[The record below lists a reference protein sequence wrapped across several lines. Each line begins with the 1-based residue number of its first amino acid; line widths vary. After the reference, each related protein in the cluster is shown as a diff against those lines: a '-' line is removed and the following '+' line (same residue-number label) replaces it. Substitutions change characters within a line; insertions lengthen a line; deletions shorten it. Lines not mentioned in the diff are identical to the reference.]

1 MAFRPE
7 RARTLAVG
15 LAARAVVLALLFLA
29 LIQLLRAG
37 SYPATS
43 LLVVIVAALVI
54 ADLVRRST
62 RAIEASEPAGA
73 SPDVIDR
80 QRREERT
87 QALIDTV
94 TAALVVLHEDGRVV
108 LANRAARV
116 LAGRDAGRLDDLDAV
131 GADAAAQLRELAH
144 GSHRVLRFANG
155 QRVLASAAQ
164 FDVPGEP
171 SAKLLSLQRV
181 AAELGAVELA
191 AWDDMTRVLAH
202 EMMNSLTPIAS
213 LSESLESQLRGSD
226 APGEA
231 AESLEAI
238 RRRSRGLME
247 FVERYRKLAER
258 PRPQPAPLPLTE
270 LTAGLE
276 RLMSASFRERG
287 VSFRSLVTPATLE
300 VNADRQL
307 LEQALLNL
315 LRNALDAV
323 VGVDQPLIEVACR
336 PAGERVEISVT
347 DNGSGLGTEDRD
359 RIFVPFYT
367 TKAGGSGIGLSL
379 VRYVALAHGGQLDVT
394 AATPRGTRFT
404 LLLPG

>member
-7 RARTLAVG
+7 RASTLAVG
-15 LAARAVVLALLFLA
+15 LAARAVVLSLLFLA

-43 LLVVIVAALVI
+43 LLVVIVAALLI
-54 ADLVRRST
+54 ADLVRRSV
-62 RAIEASEPAGA
+62 RAIEANEPAGA
-73 SPDVIDR
+73 SPDVIGR

-94 TAALVVLHEDGRVV
+94 TAALIVLHEDGRVV

-116 LAGRDAGRLDDLDAV
+116 LAGRDAGRLGDLDAV
-131 GADAAAQLRELAH
+131 GAEAAAQLRELAH
-144 GSHRVLRFANG
+144 GSHRVLRFANR

-213 LSESLESQLRGSD
+213 LSESLESQLRGSH

-238 RRRSRGLME
+238 RRRSRGLDGI
-247 FVERYRKLAER
+247 RR
-258 PRPQPAPLPLTE
+258 T
-270 LTAGLE
+270 
-276 RLMSASFRERG
+276 
-287 VSFRSLVTPATLE
+287 
-300 VNADRQL
+300 
-307 LEQALLNL
+307 
-315 LRNALDAV
+315 
-323 VGVDQPLIEVACR
+323 
-336 PAGERVEISVT
+336 IS
-347 DNGSGLGTEDRD
+347 
-359 RIFVPFYT
+359 
-367 TKAGGSGIGLSL
+367 KAGGAAAAAAGAVAPHGSHGRPRASDERIVPRARRRLPQPRLARHARGECRPSAPRAGATEPVAQRARCRRRCGAAADRSGLPTGRRACRDL
-379 VRYVALAHGGQLDVT
+379 GDGQRQRTRHRRPRSHLRPFT
-394 AATPRGTRFT
+394 RRRRAARASV
-404 LLLPG
+404 